1 MLSTLAMKARSQED
15 HFVKVRSMIKDFIA
29 KLEAEAETKSFC
41 DKEMSAAIGDRDAAT
56 AAIEKYTA
64 KINQIE
70 TKLKKLAAEIKVLGE
85 QIAELYKSLKEAT
98 ELREDEKAQNM
109 KTIADAS
116 AGLGAT
122 KMALSA
128 LEKFYN
134 NAFLQQSGRYT
145 PPNADRDGNTVGDLA
160 PPQLDGEYHG
170 NQDASKGIIG
180 LLEVI
185 ISDFERT
192 IETTSAD
199 EKAAQKEYEEFK
211 EKTEEDIA
219 EKEKSKKEKEAKV
232 ADLSDELNDTKDNLK
247 EAKANKKLA
256 LSELE
261 ELKGM
266 CVEQPE
272 DWEEKNKK
280 RTEEIEALKE
290 AMKILDEWQQA

>member
-1 MLSTLAMKARSQED
+1 MGALN
-15 HFVKVRSMIKDFIA
+15 
-29 KLEAEAETKSFC
+29 
-41 DKEMSAAIGDRDAAT
+41 
-56 AAIEKYTA
+56 EK
-64 KINQIE
+64 
-70 TKLKKLAAEIKVLGE
+70 
-85 QIAELYKSLKEAT
+85 T
-98 ELREDEKAQNM
+98 ELREEEKAQNM

-160 PPQLDGEYHG
+160 PPQLEGEYHG

-192 IETTSAD
+192 IETTTAD
-199 EKAAQKEYEEFK
+199 EKAALKEYEEFK

-219 EKEKSKKEKEAKV
+219 EKE
-232 ADLSDELNDTKDNLK
+232 
-247 EAKANKKLA
+247 
-256 LSELE
+256 
-261 ELKGM
+261 
-266 CVEQPE
+266 
-272 DWEEKNKK
+272 
-280 RTEEIEALKE
+280 
-290 AMKILDEWQQA
+290 

>member
-1 MLSTLAMKARSQED
+1 MGED

-29 KLEAEAETKSFC
+29 KLEADAEAEAETKSFC
-41 DKEMSAAIGDRDAAT
+41 DKEMSAAIGDCDDAT

-64 KINQIE
+64 KINNIE
-70 TKLKKLAAEIKVLGE
+70 TKLRKLAAEIKVLGE
-85 QIAELYKSLKEAT
+85 QIAKLYKALNERT
-98 ELREDEKAQNM
+98 ELREEEKAQNM

-160 PPQLDGEYHG
+160 PPQLEGEYHG

-192 IETTSAD
+192 IETTTAD
-199 EKAAQKEYEEFK
+199 EKAAQKEYEIFK
-211 EKTEEDIA
+211 KETEEDIA

-232 ADLSDELNDTKDNLK
+232 
-247 EAKANKKLA
+247 
-256 LSELE
+256 
-261 ELKGM
+261 
-266 CVEQPE
+266 
-272 DWEEKNKK
+272 
-280 RTEEIEALKE
+280 
-290 AMKILDEWQQA
+290 